1 MFLGKALARH
11 VGRIEP
17 GLGVGA
23 PHPRVHL
30 HAGVHDGAV
39 VEGQGLIDELA
50 LVDVPHLAPALTPRA
65 HAAGALEAATF
76 LDSIDLDSGLTEG
89 GRNVEG
95 ISCGPA
101 RAGFCQAGEKH
112 AQVPGGVGGG
122 DEFLFYGSTV

>member
-1 MFLGKALARH
+1 M
-11 VGRIEP
+11 P
-17 GLGVGA
+17 GYMMA
-23 PHPRVHL
+23 PSLRDRDSSTSWRL
-30 HAGVHDGAV
+30 STS
-39 VEGQGLIDELA
+39 
-50 LVDVPHLAPALTPRA
+50 PHLAPALTPRA

-112 AQVPGGVGGG
+112 AQVPDGVGGG